1 MTLLLICILL
11 WSGRPSAYR
20 ATNFK
25 IRFRVQFAMQE
36 VRQPLQVAT
45 SLLPAQVQ
53 IRERILV
60 MHDGC
65 NLQLLCT
72 PSSKEKEILKEK
84 EESTWALMVS
94 RIWQK
99 VLRKLGMEEEERKE
113 EKKTFRRKLPP
124 IVFLHGSYHS
134 SWCWRDVFLPL
145 FSQLG
150 YECYAPSFRGTGPSG
165 MSSTNKDGK
174 TVQIEEHVSDLEEVL
189 DFVVAQGS
197 ADAVKPVLVA
207 HSFAGLVAMK
217 LLEETRARDKCSGV
231 CFLCSVPP
239 SGNGPMTL
247 RFLKTRLLDSLK
259 IVYGFVFKAVTFDV
273 SVARELFFD
282 DSFSDETI
290 LQYTKY
296 FKADSKVVIDLPR
309 LAKQLPSDT
318 SADAEGRARWLTQS
332 PQQRFLVLGAER
344 DFIVDCQ
351 GVDETARF
359 VGLSQ
364 GETLP
369 GVYHDAML
377 GEKALVTA
385 KRLELFLT
393 QNFKE

>member
-1 MTLLLICILL
+1 
-11 WSGRPSAYR
+11 
-20 ATNFK
+20 
-25 IRFRVQFAMQE
+25 MQE
-36 VRQPLQVAT
+36 ETPSQ
-45 SLLPAQVQ
+45 LPVPVQ

-60 MHDGC
+60 MRDGC

-72 PSSKEKEILKEK
+72 PSSKERATLKEK
-84 EESTWALMVS
+84 EESTWTLMVS
-94 RIWQK
+94 RIMEK
-99 VLRKLGMEEEERKE
+99 VRRKLGVEEEDG
-113 EKKTFRRKLPP
+113 EKKTSRSKFPP
-124 IVFLHGSYHS
+124 LVFLHGSYHS
-134 SWCWRDVFLPL
+134 SWCYQEFLLPF
-145 FSQLG
+145 FSRLG

-174 TVQIEEHVSDLEEVL
+174 TVQIEEHVCDLEEAL
-189 DFVVAQGS
+189 DFVIAQGCPGGT
-197 ADAVKPVLVA
+197 KPVLIA

-217 LLEETRARDKCSGV
+217 FLDEARLRDKCSGV

-247 RFLKTRLLDSLK
+247 RFLQTRLLDSFK
-259 IVYGFVFKAVTFDV
+259 IVYGFVFKAVTFDP
-273 SVARELFFD
+273 SIARELFFD

-290 LQYTKY
+290 LQYTKC

-309 LAKQLPSDT
+309 LAKKLPSVT
-318 SADAEGRARWLTQS
+318 SADAEGRARWLTQPPS
-332 PQQRFLVLGAER
+332 LRKRLLVLGAER
-344 DFIVDCQ
+344 DFIVDRQ

-359 VGLSQ
+359 VGLSE
-364 GETLP
+364 GEMLP

-385 KRLELFLT
+385 KRLELFLS